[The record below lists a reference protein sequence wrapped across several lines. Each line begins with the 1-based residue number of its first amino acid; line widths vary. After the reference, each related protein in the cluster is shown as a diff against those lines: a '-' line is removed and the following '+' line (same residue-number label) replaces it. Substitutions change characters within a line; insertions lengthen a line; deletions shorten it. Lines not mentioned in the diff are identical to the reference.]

1 MHLVV
6 RGMVACALLFAG
18 GYRTALAADL
28 ERGKALHENHCKMCH
43 ESVAYQRGD
52 RIAQNYA
59 QVKAQV
65 IRWQTNA
72 GLRWTAED
80 VDNVT
85 AYVARTFYKLD
96 VPSAQ

>member
-6 RGMVACALLFAG
+6 RALVVCALLSAG
-18 GYRTALAADL
+18 GYLTASAADL
-28 ERGKALHENHCKMCH
+28 ERGKALHDNHCRMCH
-43 ESVAYQRGD
+43 DSVAYKRGK
-52 RIAQNYA
+52 RIAQDYA

-65 IRWQTNA
+65 IRWQTNT

-80 VDNVT
+80 IDNVT

-96 VPSAQ
+96 VPSAP